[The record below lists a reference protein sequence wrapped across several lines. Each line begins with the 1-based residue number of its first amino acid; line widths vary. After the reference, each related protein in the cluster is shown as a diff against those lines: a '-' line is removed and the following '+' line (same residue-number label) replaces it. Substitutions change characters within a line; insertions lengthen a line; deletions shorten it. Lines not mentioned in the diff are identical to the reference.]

1 MKLELDVWHHPLDV
15 YAKFQ
20 TDISQH
26 VQKSPENI
34 SLAGSSS
41 NTPFQVFLSAM
52 RAKNCPTMTKIS
64 RDQDTH
70 NISVCTISEASIWF
84 LRPWMQIND
93 FDLFLAVK

>member
-1 MKLELDVWHHPLDV
+1 MKLELDVWHNPLDV

-26 VQKSPENI
+26 VQKSPENF
-34 SLAGSSS
+34 SLAPLSS
-41 NTPFQVFLSAM
+41 VFVRQ
-52 RAKNCPTMTKIS
+52 RAKNGPNMTKIS

-70 NISVCTISEASIWF
+70 NISVCTKSEASIWF